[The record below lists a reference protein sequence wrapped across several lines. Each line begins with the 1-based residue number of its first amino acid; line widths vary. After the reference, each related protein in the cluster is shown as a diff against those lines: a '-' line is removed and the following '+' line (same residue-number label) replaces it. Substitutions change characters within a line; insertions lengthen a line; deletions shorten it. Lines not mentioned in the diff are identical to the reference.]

1 MSCIVGGA
9 LAGVG
14 CDVPALA
21 MDFGL
26 VFDAEDGTEA
36 VVGAGAEAGAGPET
50 RVDVRAALPDL
61 ALGVDFAG
69 DEDETATVLELSGFG
84 MLVGSVGGAGFGVVV
99 A

>member
-1 MSCIVGGA
+1 MSWIVGGA

-36 VVGAGAEAGAGPET
+36 VVGAGAGPET
-50 RVDVRAALPDL
+50 GVDVRATLPDL
-61 ALGVDFAG
+61 ASGVDFAG
-69 DEDETATVLELSGFG
+69 DEDETAAVLELSGFG